1 MENEMTLYALTEQMA
16 AIEDEL
22 YENGGELTP
31 ELEKELTETRES
43 LERKVDGYNALYR
56 KLDAAAENAASE
68 IDRLKKLKRTAE
80 NARDSLKRRIV
91 WHMNM
96 FGLKKLE
103 GRLCKMSLR
112 STKSLEVDNTA
123 VLAPYGRDIERLR
136 KKLPEWMTV
145 EVKVSKT
152 ALKATYKGTDVLP
165 AGVSEESRQSL
176 IIR

>member
-1 MENEMTLYALTEQMA
+1 MENGMTLYALTAEMA

-22 YENGGELTP
+22 YESGGELTP

-68 IDRLKKLKRTAE
+68 IDRLRKLKRTAE

-112 STKSLEVDNTA
+112 STKSLEVDDTA

-152 ALKATYKGTDVLP
+152 ALKNAYKGADMLP
-165 AGVSEESRQSL
+165 MGVTERENDSL